1 MRKDVAENAVRALIE
16 FSAPLNALTEISE
29 SLGDVSAAQQMRI
42 HLAAIMMEVDKMLH
56 PILLE
61 FPELDPDR
69 PQAVG

>member
-1 MRKDVAENAVRALIE
+1 MRKDVAENIVRALID
-16 FSAPLNALTEISE
+16 FSAPLNALTDISVRLE
-29 SLGDVSAAQQMRI
+29 DVSAAEQMRI

-69 PQAVG
+69 PQTVG